1 MKSFARLLGVAGL
14 LLMAGYG
21 VAVCDAQTPPVRIMP
36 LGDSLTLGN
45 GSGTSVEGGYRNKLY
60 SVLTTAGFNV
70 DFVGTQTDATNP
82 GLPDRDHQGMGGYRI
97 EQIQSGLTG
106 WLNVIEDPDVI
117 LLMIG
122 TNDFTQNFN
131 LASAQT
137 RLTNLVADLATKR
150 PFAKII
156 LSNLPLR
163 TDNPSLEALQVT
175 FNASIPGI
183 VSNQVSLGR
192 QVSFVDMHSAL
203 VASDLNDGVHP
214 KLAGYD
220 KMANVWFSAITSVI
234 TPLGTSNPPAIV
246 RIEPL
251 VDKQHVTVKFSK
263 PVADSATNLA
273 NFSLT
278 GGLTI
283 SQAVLDAAT
292 KRYIT
297 LTTSTQTPETLYTL
311 TVSGVRDRTAQQNL
325 IAAGSTVTFTPGVL
339 VNGSFEADFTGW
351 TTTGNQFIATGA
363 PYLATDGTKLAAFN
377 GGNLP
382 PNAVLAQ
389 AFATTVG
396 QTYTLAFDA
405 GVLAYNTNSQTIQ
418 VTVTGAGSLLSQTI
432 TLIGAGGGTNRW
444 LPQSFTFVAN
454 STAATL
460 TFRDQ
465 STSTNGLDL
474 LLDNVRITATVS
486 VPNTA
491 PVAVADAYSTS
502 QDIPLTVP
510 PAGVLANDTD
520 AQSNPLTAI
529 INASPSQGSVTLNAN
544 GGFTYTPAAGYTGA
558 DSFTYHANDGSLNS
572 NIVTVSITVNA
583 LVVGALVNGS
593 FEADFTGW
601 TTTGNQF
608 IATGAPYLATDGTK
622 LAAFNGGNLPP
633 NAVLAQSFA
642 TTVGQTYTL
651 AFDAGVLAYNTNS
664 QTIQVTVTGAG
675 SLLSRTITLIGAGG
689 GTNRWLPQSFTF
701 VANSTAATLTFRDQS
716 ASTNGLDLLL
726 DNVRITATVSVP
738 NTAPVAVADA
748 YSTSQDT
755 PLTVPPAGVLANDT
769 DAQSNPLTAIINAGP
784 GHGSV
789 TLNANGGFTYTPAAA
804 YTGADSFTYHANDGS
819 LNSNIVAVTI
829 TVNALVAGALANG
842 SFELGDFVAAFPAVP
857 FDHYQLNSWTVT
869 GNPVGFAAVLPS
881 VPATDGSRMVIFNGA
896 SDSFDGTISQTFATT
911 PGATYQLEFDI
922 GIIVA
927 PNLTSRQQLL
937 GMAVNGGSLLSQDV
951 TLTCLIGGATQWT
964 AKNYSFTA
972 SSATCT
978 LSFTDKSGTLTAP
991 AANDS
996 DLLLD
1001 NVRIT
1006 ATVSVPNTA
1015 PVAVADA
1022 YSTSQDTPLTVPA
1035 AGVLANDTDAQTN
1048 SLVAIIN
1055 AGPGHGS
1062 VTLNA
1067 NGGFTYIPAAGYTGA
1082 DSFTYH
1088 ANDGNLNSNI
1098 VTVSITVNALVAGA
1112 LVNGSFEA
1120 DFTGWT
1126 TTGNQFIA
1134 TAAPYAATDGTKL
1147 VAFNGGNLTP
1157 NAVLSQ
1163 SFATTVAQTY
1173 TLAFDAGVLA
1183 YNTNSQT
1190 IQVTVTGAG
1199 SLLSRTITLIGAGGG
1214 TNRWLPQSFTFV
1226 ANSTA
1231 ATLTFR
1237 DQSTSTNSLD
1247 LLLDNVRITATA
1259 SALASLV
1266 PQEGFN
1272 GTTSSLTT
1280 SQAAITPPPAS
1291 LGTPSLSGTPGNI
1304 TLRMTA
1310 PAAGNYVLERSED
1323 LKTWEYVS
1331 EMQCAAQGL
1340 VEFHDT
1346 QNSFSA
1352 QRPKKQMFYRI
1363 GHQPDVPSQ

>member
-1 MKSFARLLGVAGL
+1 M

-21 VAVCDAQTPPVRIMP
+21 VADCAAQTPPVRIMP
-36 LGDSLTLGN
+36 LGDSLTLGS
-45 GSGTSVEGGYRNKLY
+45 GSGTLVEGGYRNNLY
-60 SVLTTAGFNV
+60 SLLTTAGFNV
-70 DFVGTQTDATNP
+70 DFVGTQTDANNP

-131 LASAQT
+131 LASVQT

-220 KMANVWFSAITSVI
+220 KMANVWVSAITSVI

-474 LLDNVRITATVS
+474 LLDNVRITAT
-486 VPNTA
+486 
-491 PVAVADAYSTS
+491 
-502 QDIPLTVP
+502 
-510 PAGVLANDTD
+510 
-520 AQSNPLTAI
+520 
-529 INASPSQGSVTLNAN
+529 
-544 GGFTYTPAAGYTGA
+544 AA
-558 DSFTYHANDGSLNS
+558 
-572 NIVTVSITVNA
+572 
-583 LVVGALVNGS
+583 
-593 FEADFTGW
+593 
-601 TTTGNQF
+601 
-608 IATGAPYLATDGTK
+608 
-622 LAAFNGGNLPP
+622 
-633 NAVLAQSFA
+633 
-642 TTVGQTYTL
+642 
-651 AFDAGVLAYNTNS
+651 
-664 QTIQVTVTGAG
+664 
-675 SLLSRTITLIGAGG
+675 
-689 GTNRWLPQSFTF
+689 
-701 VANSTAATLTFRDQS
+701 
-716 ASTNGLDLLL
+716 
-726 DNVRITATVSVP
+726 VP

-755 PLTVPPAGVLANDT
+755 PLTVPAAGVLANDT
-769 DAQSNPLTAIINAGP
+769 DAQTNPLTAIINAGP

-789 TLNANGGFTYTPAAA
+789 TLNASGGFTYTPAAA

-842 SFELGDFVAAFPAVP
+842 SFEIGDFVAAFPAVP

-911 PGATYQLEFDI
+911 PGATYQLEFDV

-927 PNLTSRQQLL
+927 PNFTSRQQLL

-1006 ATVSVPNTA
+1006 ATAAVSNTA
-1015 PVAVADA
+1015 PVAVPDA

-1134 TAAPYAATDGTKL
+1134 TAVPYAATDGTKL
-1147 VAFNGGNLTP
+1147 AVFNGGNLPP

-1163 SFATTVAQTY
+1163 SFATTMGQTY

-1214 TNRWLPQSFTFV
+1214 TSRWLPQSFTFV

-1247 LLLDNVRITATA
+1247 LLLDNIRITATA

-1266 PQEGFN
+1266 PQQGSN

-1363 GHQPDVPSQ
+1363 GLQPDVPPQ